1 MVGWPR
7 LPNIKQEIQ
16 DFRLVLP
23 VEESSIAPQGVRTNH
38 DMDPVPPEKR
48 TWTASVW
55 VTYWASD
62 ISWQKAA
69 SMIQL
74 GLNVPNAIG
83 VTIVGS
89 VILAAPMVLN
99 GAIGVKL
106 RVPFPVA
113 IRSSH
118 GYYFSYFPVVSR
130 VIIAFFW
137 FGIQAWNG
145 GTAMKLMISAIWPSY
160 KNLPNSLPKSAG
172 FTTQQMVSYFL
183 YWLLS
188 FPFLFIHPTKLR
200 WLFLF
205 KAIVCPIVALATMA
219 WCLKQASGGGSL
231 LKQPPTVHGEA
242 FSSAW
247 LLSMTSLIGGYSTVA
262 LNIPDFTRYA
272 RSNKGQWAQAPILP
286 FFYLVTALF
295 GVLSASAT
303 QSFYGKVLW
312 SPLDIYDQ
320 LWESRAAVFFCS
332 AAWLLAQFSCNISG
346 NSISAANDLSTLFP
360 KYLNIRRGQIICA
373 IVGGFGMVPWKVL
386 SSGKVFLNFISSY
399 AIVLGP
405 FAGLM
410 TADFYLV
417 KKQTYDVP
425 ALYNPHGRYRYAGG
439 FNWRAVITLVV
450 CIGPNLPG
458 VINVLNPAIKI
469 GNIKWIYSVSWLFGY
484 LTSITIYTGLSY
496 LFPAHD
502 SLVEQ
507 HISAED
513 FYAANGRTPSGELI
527 SEQNEKSSS
536 EVDKEEGVVAYELP
550 ASRV

>member
-1 MVGWPR
+1 MR
-7 LPNIKQEIQ
+7 
-16 DFRLVLP
+16 DFRLELP
-23 VEESSIAPQGVRTNH
+23 VEESSIAPKGVRTNH
-38 DMDPVPPEKR
+38 DMDPVPPHKR
-48 TWTASVW
+48 TWTATTW

-62 ISWQKAA
+62 IITVSGWQKAA
-69 SMIQL
+69 SAIQL
-74 GLNVPNAIG
+74 GLNVPHAIG

-130 VIIAFFW
+130 VVIAFFW

-145 GTAMKLMISAIWPSY
+145 GTAMKLCISAIWPSY
-160 KNLPNSLPKSAG
+160 KSLPNHMPKSAG
-172 FTTQQMVSYFL
+172 FTSQQMLSYFL

-200 WLFLF
+200 WLFLV

-219 WCLKQASGGGSL
+219 WCLKQASGGGNL
-231 LKQPPTVHGEA
+231 LKQPPTVHGSE

-262 LNIPDFTRYA
+262 LNIPDFTRYS
-272 RSNKGQWAQAPILP
+272 RSNAGQWAQAPVLP

-303 QSFYGKVLW
+303 QSFHGKVLW
-312 SPLDIYDQ
+312 SPLAIYEE
-320 LWESRAAVFFCS
+320 LWSSRAATFFCS

-360 KYLNIRRGQIICA
+360 KYVNIRRGQIICA
-373 IVGGFGMVPWKVL
+373 IVGGWAMVPWKIL

-405 FAGLM
+405 FAGLL
-410 TADFYLV
+410 TADFYFV
-417 KKQTYDVP
+417 KKQKYDVP
-425 ALYNPHGRYRYAGG
+425 ALYDPHGRYRFVGG
-439 FNWRAVITLVV
+439 VNWRAVVAIFATV
-450 CIGPNLPG
+450 GPNLPG
-458 VINVLNPAIKI
+458 VVNVLNPDIKI

-484 LTSITIYTGLSY
+484 IMSIIIYTSLSY
-496 LFPAHD
+496 LFPARNA
-502 SLVEQ
+502 LVDELYT
-507 HISAED
+507 AED
-513 FYAANGRTPSGELI
+513 YYLAHGRNVSGELI
-527 SEQNEKSSS
+527 ESNAAAEEEDKEQSSS
-536 EVDKEEGVVAYELP
+536 EIGKEEGIAAYELP
-550 ASRV
+550 ATRA